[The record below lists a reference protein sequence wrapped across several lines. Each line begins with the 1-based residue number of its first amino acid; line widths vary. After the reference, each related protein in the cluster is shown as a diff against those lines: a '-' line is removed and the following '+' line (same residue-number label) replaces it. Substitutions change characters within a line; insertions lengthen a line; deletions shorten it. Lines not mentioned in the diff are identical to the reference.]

1 MSFKYYILDTFSFVL
16 AEYFPSFFSDKEF
29 TAKKI
34 EFVERRAVE
43 HLLKRPCFID
53 SGGRPRAASILL
65 EYEPP
70 TSLFRKGQS

>member
-1 MSFKYYILDTFSFVL
+1 MLFRSL
-16 AEYFPSFFSDKEF
+16 FPLFWLSIFFFSDKEF

-53 SGGRPRAASILL
+53 SGSRPRAASILL
-65 EYEPP
+65 EYEP
-70 TSLFRKGQS
+70 S